1 MRPLTIAM
9 LVFGLGAINQAH
21 AQSCSTVTEC
31 AQEMLDVAADL
42 KAENERLSA
51 RVLELEKALGE
62 RTSAIRS
69 EISRSLDAVR
79 SKSTL
84 NYVNNG
90 GNGISEMCPQGQYMV
105 GAKWLNTSGGPNGI
119 IAWFAPVCREL

>member
-1 MRPLTIAM
+1 MRLLLFVI
-9 LVFGLGAINQAH
+9 LGFGLGTINQAH
-21 AQSCSTVTEC
+21 AQDCSTVTEC
-31 AQEMLDVAADL
+31 AQEMLEVAADL

-62 RTSAIRS
+62 RTSTIRS
-69 EISRSLDAVR
+69 EISQSLDAVR
-79 SKSTL
+79 NKSTL

-90 GNGISEMCPQGQYMV
+90 GNGTSEMCPQGEYMV
-105 GAKWLNTSGGPNGI
+105 GAKWLTTEGGPHGI